1 MKDTDKI
8 DMVDYCNAIKNTA
21 RQKES
26 DNTEALTKQQLLSRI
41 RKLEAENYILK
52 QRLSEDDWK

>member
-1 MKDTDKI
+1 MSRNKE
-8 DMVDYCNAIKNTA
+8 MLDYCNALKETA

-41 RKLEAENYILK
+41 RKLEAENYNPK